1 LDRAGEPMSWLPGV
15 VSRNY
20 IPPTLAILENIKE
33 RIRKAVESVYCEM
46 LESV

>member
-1 LDRAGEPMSWLPGV
+1 LDGAREILSWLPGV

-20 IPPTLAILENIKE
+20 ILPTLAILENIKE
-33 RIRKAVESVYCEM
+33 RIRKAVENVYREM

>member
-1 LDRAGEPMSWLPGV
+1 MCWLPGV

-20 IPPTLAILENIKE
+20 VPPPLAILENASIKE
-33 RIRKAVESVYCEM
+33 RIRRAVENVYCEM

>member
-1 LDRAGEPMSWLPGV
+1 MPWLPGV

-20 IPPTLAILENIKE
+20 IPPTPAILENIKE
-33 RIRKAVESVYCEM
+33 RIRRAVENFYREM

>member
-1 LDRAGEPMSWLPGV
+1 MSWLFGV

-20 IPPTLAILENIKE
+20 VPPPLAVLENIKE
-33 RIRKAVESVYCEM
+33 RIRRAVENVYCEM